1 MVSPRSVRELYGR
14 APEPKTLATIE
25 SDHTYAAEHARA
37 PVLEWFDERHP
48 ALGVAE
54 NPSE

>member
-1 MVSPRSVRELYGR
+1 VRELYGR
-14 APEPKTLATIE
+14 APEPKALATIE

-48 ALGVAE
+48 AVE
-54 NPSE
+54 PSESGSV